1 MTLIGNVVDKY
12 LTLLTPSLTNNY
24 EAEGFFYLS
33 VCLFERNLADILNAD
48 KLGLT

>member
-12 LTLLTPSLTNNY
+12 LPLLTPSLTNNY
-24 EAEGFFYLS
+24 EAEGFVGLS
-33 VCLFERNLADILNAD
+33 VCLLERNLADIWNAD